1 LIVEDLFKNEFIIFF
16 QKILSNMKFKS
27 KLNIIIYI
35 LVPTSLCIFAKK
47 IMKIIDIQN
56 NQGTPK
62 YKQIIS
68 SIEKSIEKGY
78 LKKDEKLP
86 SINKVCL
93 EFSLSRDTALQA
105 YEELKKRG
113 IIYAILGKGYYIKST
128 EVKIKQRVFLLFDEL
143 NIFKEDLYNS
153 FIENIGKNTQVDIF
167 FHHFNLQVFQKI
179 INDSN
184 GNYTKYIIMP
194 TNLVGATVIIK
205 TLPVDEIYILDQTN
219 AELKSFPAV
228 YQNHQNDIYNGLEKG
243 KTKLNKYEKLIL
255 IFPGFREPV
264 GMKIGFKKF
273 CKDFEFSYAVIT
285 EFKDR
290 EIKKGEVYII
300 PDDRDLVKVIE
311 KSKIQNLK
319 LGVDFGIIS
328 YNETPLKKVVENG
341 ITTISTD
348 FVAMGKILAQMIL
361 NGKKEQI
368 ENKSTL
374 IIRNSL

>member
-1 LIVEDLFKNEFIIFF
+1 MRVIN
-16 QKILSNMKFKS
+16 
-27 KLNIIIYI
+27 
-35 LVPTSLCIFAKK
+35 
-47 IMKIIDIQN
+47 IQN
-56 NQGTPK
+56 NQGIPK

-68 SIEKSIEKGY
+68 SIEKTIEKGH

-93 EFSLSRDTALQA
+93 EFSISRDTVLQA

-113 IIYAILGKGYYIKST
+113 IIYSILGKGYYIKT
-128 EVKIKQRVFLLFDEL
+128 IEVKIKKRFFLLFDEL

-153 FIENIGKNTQVDIF
+153 FIENIGINTQVDIY
-167 FHHFNLQVFQKI
+167 FHHFNLQMFNKI
-179 INDSN
+179 INESN

-194 TNLVGATVIIK
+194 TNLDGAAAIIR
-205 TLPVDEIYILDQTN
+205 TLPVDDVYILDQTN
-219 AELKSFPAV
+219 TELKSFPAV
-228 YQNHQNDIYNGLEKG
+228 YQNHKKDIYNGLEQG
-243 KTKLNKYEKLIL
+243 KTKLNKYVKLNM

-273 CKDFEFSYAVIT
+273 CKDFGFNHTVYA

-290 EIKKGEVYII
+290 KINKGEVYII

-311 KSKIQNLK
+311 KSKLQNLV

-328 YNETPLKKVVENG
+328 YNETTLKKVVENG

-374 IIRNSL
+374 IIRQSL